1 MYKKVLVTLDGSRT
15 AEAAVPEALKFCR
28 STGAEMHL
36 LMVAQPPRATAE
48 TPRPLVAAVAP
59 APGGVIAVP
68 GARMI
73 ETRDQAID
81 RAREAA
87 LEYLREESAGIER
100 SGVAVHP
107 HVAFGRPVEEILA
120 KAKEIDADF
129 IIMATHGHSGLGQA
143 VFGSVAGRVLASGVK
158 PVLLVRP
165 DHLGA

>member
-1 MYKKVLVTLDGSRT
+1 
-15 AEAAVPEALKFCR
+15 
-28 STGAEMHL
+28 
-36 LMVAQPPRATAE
+36 
-48 TPRPLVAAVAP
+48 
-59 APGGVIAVP
+59 
-68 GARMI
+68 MI

-87 LEYLREESAGIER
+87 LEYLREESSGIER
-100 SGVAVHP
+100 SGVAVHS
-107 HVAFGRPVEEILA
+107 HVAFGRPVDEILA
-120 KAKEIDADF
+120 KAKEINADL